1 MKTISEYVL
10 GDMLARYIRD
20 DAGHAGLLL
29 IPAGMRDCVLEKEM
43 AVAPLAEVHFRGDS
57 LPHGY
62 AGGQSLAGTRSSA
75 GLIFR
80 DQRREGNRIVT
91 ELSDPEGR
99 TVLHYLSWQEGS
111 PALRCSTRFEN
122 RSSRPVTLEL
132 LSSMN
137 LGGITPFTPGDAA
150 GFLNIFRARSN
161 WSAEGRLTCESAES
175 LSLEPSWTHHAV
187 RVEKFGQIGSMPV
200 RHYFPF
206 LAVRDESAGVTWAFQ
221 LACPSSWQFELR
233 RQDDGLTVLAGLA
246 DFDFGHW
253 AKTLQPGEGITSPE
267 AYLTVSR
274 DGVDRTSQRLLSL
287 HREQWAR
294 RGEPL
299 PVIFNEYCT
308 TWGNPSHENLSGII
322 SCLKGKDIDY
332 LVIDAGWYLK
342 EGAGWSDCSGDW
354 IPSRTLFPR
363 GIDAVAREI
372 REAGMKPGLWFEA
385 ETCAAKS
392 DLFSRTEL
400 LLTRDGAVLDTENR
414 RFLDLRKPEA
424 QAYLDERVI
433 STLKENGFAYV
444 KIDYNDTI
452 GTGCDDPDSLGEGLR
467 QNMLAAQDFFRRM
480 KERIPGL
487 MIENCASGGHRLEP
501 SMLALSDIASFS
513 DAHECQE
520 IPIIA
525 ASLHRLML
533 PGQSQIWAVLR
544 KTDSLRRI
552 GYSLVNTFLGVLCL
566 SGDIT
571 DLSEAQWAAVEE
583 GIRFYREAG
592 EIIRDGISSFFG
604 PPQQSWRHPK
614 GWQAVARTLGQQ
626 TLTAAHAF
634 AFGPEEREQTAE
646 IPLDGPSV
654 IRRIYCTE
662 NLPVTLEG
670 NLLRI
675 RFTAP
680 FQAAAVLTD
689 ALP

>member
-62 AGGQSLAGTRSSA
+62 ANGQSLAGTRSSA

-99 TVLHYLSWQEGS
+99 TILHDLSWQEGS

-480 KERIPGL
+480 SARYADRRHVLYELCNEPNGAGVTWPVVKGYAERVIPVIRENAPDAVILCGSPTWSQDVDLAAADPIGAKNL
-487 MIENCASGGHRLEP
+487 MYTLHFYAATHKDALRAKAEAALAAGAPVFISEFSICDASGDGMIDYESAAAWRALIEKHNLSYFAWSLSNRDESAALIRAACQKTADFDEGDLTDTGRWLRAMLIDHR
-501 SMLALSDIASFS
+501 SA
-513 DAHECQE
+513 
-520 IPIIA
+520 
-525 ASLHRLML
+525 
-533 PGQSQIWAVLR
+533 
-544 KTDSLRRI
+544 
-552 GYSLVNTFLGVLCL
+552 
-566 SGDIT
+566 
-571 DLSEAQWAAVEE
+571 
-583 GIRFYREAG
+583 EAG
-592 EIIRDGISSFFG
+592 R
-604 PPQQSWRHPK
+604 
-614 GWQAVARTLGQQ
+614 
-626 TLTAAHAF
+626 
-634 AFGPEEREQTAE
+634 
-646 IPLDGPSV
+646 
-654 IRRIYCTE
+654 
-662 NLPVTLEG
+662 
-670 NLLRI
+670 
-675 RFTAP
+675 
-680 FQAAAVLTD
+680 
-689 ALP
+689 